1 MKEFILNNWPY
12 VIGGYET
19 ISRLIP
25 TQGKNLSLIHKILNI
40 AGKVLN
46 GVKIVSDFL
55 NREKPY
61 TGVKVLIP
69 FIFVVA
75 FTSCKSVEKVT
86 CASTR
91 QLPVTFINTTTGAT
105 YTANVPFCDTVYVTQ
120 KPVKQ

>member
-69 FIFVVA
+69 FVA
-75 FTSCKSVEKVT
+75 LFAFASCKSVEKIT
-86 CASTR
+86 CGSTR
-91 QLPVTFINTTTGAT
+91 QLPVTFINTQTGNT
-105 YTANVPFCDTVYVTQ
+105 YTANVPFCDTVYVTPA
-120 KPVKQ
+120 KPKQ